1 MPGPDCD
8 EIAHGAADSSA
19 LPIFDSP
26 WSAWDGHGMSSTP
39 TRNIAL
45 TTVPE
50 NYIRAQV
57 ASGRHPNASK
67 VVRTGLRPLM
77 EHDRGSPRSKAVV
90 EDRPSR

>member
-1 MPGPDCD
+1 
-8 EIAHGAADSSA
+8 
-19 LPIFDSP
+19 
-26 WSAWDGHGMSSTP
+26 MSSTP